1 MLGGISMENC
11 PDSWWADFC
20 LYTRQIEIGPRR
32 GQMQE
37 IFFNLFFF

>member
-1 MLGGISMENC
+1 MLGGISMGNC

-37 IFFNLFFF
+37 IFF